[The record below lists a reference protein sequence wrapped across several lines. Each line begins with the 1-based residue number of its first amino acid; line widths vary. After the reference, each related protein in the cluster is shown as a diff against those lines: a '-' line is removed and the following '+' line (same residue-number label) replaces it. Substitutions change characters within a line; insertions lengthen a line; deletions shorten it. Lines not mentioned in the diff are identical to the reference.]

1 MSVKSRYFET
11 AQIQMQNQ
19 ITCWCYATD
28 LCMNN
33 VSVEMQNSAL
43 NVSVEYYLSTHDH
56 QSKFQV
62 WDRAYYKEGTL

>member
-1 MSVKSRYFET
+1 
-11 AQIQMQNQ
+11 
-19 ITCWCYATD
+19 
-28 LCMNN
+28 MNN